1 MRRSTSENYQNYQNY
16 QNYPDLIRQL
26 ITLLAVVGSFLV
38 NVALNIFPPYG
49 LPLDAVYEKFYKGV
63 LIIPANYAFGIWG
76 LIYLGLFTL
85 AIYQFLPYKTKDD
98 EFRKIGYLLV
108 IACIFQS
115 IWLYLF
121 LSRFFVL
128 SVVAMFGILVPLMV
142 IYHILRIGRKRI
154 SGRKKLCLH
163 IPVSIYLSWTSVG
176 TMVNVAC
183 VLYFYG
189 WNGWGLNHQVWAT
202 IMLVLAATIATLITI
217 TCNDI
222 IYIYVIFWTLIAIA
236 IRQSNIDLVRNLG
249 IFLPIICLLVA
260 LIKRSRE

>member
-1 MRRSTSENYQNYQNY
+1 MRRSTPDNYQNY
-16 QNYPDLIRQL
+16 QNYPDFIRQL

-49 LPLDAVYEKFYKGV
+49 LPLDAVYEKFYQGV

-85 AIYQFLPYKTKDD
+85 AIYQFLPYKRKDD
-98 EFRKIGYLLV
+98 DLRKIGYLLV

-121 LSRFFVL
+121 LSRFFTL

-163 IPVSIYLSWTSVG
+163 IPVSIYLSWTSVA

-189 WNGWGLNHQVWAT
+189 WNGWGLNHQLWAI
-202 IMLVLAATIATLITI
+202 IMLVIAATIATLIII

-222 IYIYVIFWTLIAIA
+222 IYVYVTFWTLIAIA
-236 IRQSNIDLVRNLG
+236 IRHSNIDLVRNLG
-249 IFLPIICLLVA
+249 IFLPIICLVVA